1 MINLVNI
8 LYYTVILNTN
18 ITFIYNIFEILIFL
32 CENGF
37 SFIINRCFS
46 FLTYFVSI
54 KVIISVFR
62 LIFRKGNFLFYL
74 DEYFILF
81 DCSVIFQAKKRL
93 FWSIF
98 LILSNW
104 SSRNSFG
111 PPPLNYPRVSK
122 GSWRIHFQLC
132 SQRKK

>member
-62 LIFRKGNFLFYL
+62 LIFRPRKIVKNNRVRVIKCEIIHVPMIAYLVKQSFLNSVRLCPMTIKEIFY
-74 DEYFILF
+74 FF
-81 DCSVIFQAKKRL
+81 
-93 FWSIF
+93 
-98 LILSNW
+98 
-104 SSRNSFG
+104 
-111 PPPLNYPRVSK
+111 
-122 GSWRIHFQLC
+122 
-132 SQRKK
+132 